1 MPPIQYIQKQDI
13 PERLKRIYPPLRH
26 LYCCGKIPD
35 LKAYKCLVVIGSRK
49 SSTYGEMVCQ
59 KIIKDLRGYP
69 IIIISGLA
77 LGIDSIAHE
86 AALENNLLTIA
97 VPGSSLDEKN
107 IYPKTKLPLAKRI
120 VQSGG
125 CLLSEYSSSDTT
137 GPWVFPERNRVMAG
151 LGDAVLV
158 VEATKQSGTSITA
171 RLALDFNKEVLAVP
185 GSIFSPLSEG
195 PHYLIQ
201 QGAVPVRNARDV
213 IEALGL
219 EWKEPTNENQQSLFE
234 SCSSVEKE
242 LLSFLPNTRDELAL
256 LLSKP
261 MQEIQMNLSL
271 LEIKG
276 LIKQDAGMI
285 LHFTH

>member
-1 MPPIQYIQKQDI
+1 
-13 PERLKRIYPPLRH
+13 
-26 LYCCGKIPD
+26 
-35 LKAYKCLVVIGSRK
+35 
-49 SSTYGEMVCQ
+49 
-59 KIIKDLRGYP
+59 
-69 IIIISGLA
+69 
-77 LGIDSIAHE
+77 
-86 AALENNLLTIA
+86 
-97 VPGSSLDEKN
+97 
-107 IYPKTKLPLAKRI
+107 
-120 VQSGG
+120 
-125 CLLSEYSSSDTT
+125 
-137 GPWVFPERNRVMAG
+137 MAG